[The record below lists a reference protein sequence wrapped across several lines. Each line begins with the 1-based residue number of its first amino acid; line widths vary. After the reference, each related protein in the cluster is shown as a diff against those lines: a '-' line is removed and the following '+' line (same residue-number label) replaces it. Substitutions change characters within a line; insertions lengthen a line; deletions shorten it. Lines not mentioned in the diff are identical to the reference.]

1 MDMDFLTSPWVIIT
15 IIMCF
20 LIGNIAAFKYF
31 TPKNLDKF
39 KLRREDE
46 FDRLIE
52 LDKKHQRELK
62 DKESKSSAH
71 EEQQPIIKK
80 DE

>member
-1 MDMDFLTSPWVIIT
+1 MDFLTSPWVIIT

-39 KLRREDE
+39 KLRREGE
-46 FDRLIE
+46 LDRLIE
-52 LDKKHQRELK
+52 LDKKHQQALN
-62 DKESKSSAH
+62 DKENKSSPQ
-71 EEQQPIIKK
+71 EKPPIKK

>member
-1 MDMDFLTSPWVIIT
+1 MDFLTSPWVIIT

-20 LIGNIAAFKYF
+20 LIGNIAAFRYF

-39 KLRREDE
+39 KPKNNDE
-46 FDRLIE
+46 LNRLIE
-52 LDKKHQRELK
+52 LDKKHQETLHNHS
-62 DKESKSSAH
+62 DKTTK
-71 EEQQPIIKK
+71 KK